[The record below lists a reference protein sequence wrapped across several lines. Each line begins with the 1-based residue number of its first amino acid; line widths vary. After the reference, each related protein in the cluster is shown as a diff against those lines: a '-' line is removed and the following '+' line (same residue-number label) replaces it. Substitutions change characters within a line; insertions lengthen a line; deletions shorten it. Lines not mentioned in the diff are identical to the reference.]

1 MKHATIHTIARA
13 LDILVGYLFARTC
26 ETHGWLLNWSVIDAN
41 GVCLSVVW
49 IVSAVGLIWIT
60 NKFYKASAEKHHKDK
75 TYKAWEDLAQY
86 LQEKELNS

>member
-41 GVCLSVVW
+41 GVCLSV
-49 IVSAVGLIWIT
+49 ICILSAMLLVWIT

-86 LQEKELNS
+86 LNEGELN